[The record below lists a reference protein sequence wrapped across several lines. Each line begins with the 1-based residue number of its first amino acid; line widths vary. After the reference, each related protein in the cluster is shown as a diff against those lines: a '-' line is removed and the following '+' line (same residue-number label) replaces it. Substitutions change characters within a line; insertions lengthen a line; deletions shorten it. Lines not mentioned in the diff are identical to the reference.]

1 MLNATSVLKI
11 VTCNLRSYYCVYVR
25 IQALS
30 FEFECRDSALHFS
43 MKVYVLEYLMAS
55 ESGSRSNKFLCTV
68 IAIPLADGALI
79 SRSLARCKPW
89 AAPAGGQGAAVL

>member
-1 MLNATSVLKI
+1 VRLFI
-11 VTCNLRSYYCVYVR
+11 VS
-25 IQALS
+25 
-30 FEFECRDSALHFS
+30 D
-43 MKVYVLEYLMAS
+43 AS
-55 ESGSRSNKFLCTV
+55 TV